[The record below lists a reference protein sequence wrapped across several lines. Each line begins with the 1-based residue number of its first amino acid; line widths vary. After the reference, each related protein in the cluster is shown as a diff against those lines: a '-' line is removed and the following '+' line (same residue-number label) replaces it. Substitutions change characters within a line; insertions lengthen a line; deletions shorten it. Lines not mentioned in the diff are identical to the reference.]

1 MTQTF
6 TMAFTAKCA
15 ECSVCERSTA
25 CNLSAFFIFFIKSQ
39 LLPAFYTVA
48 VRVSARR
55 RASRGRW
62 VQQGRFEATLS
73 PRPLTEERKC
83 FFLLLL
89 YVIYRCCMFT
99 CLCVCVSCTR
109 LFFVVRVLTAAIWDI
124 RAVRCPL
131 ASSWQTRQEHMPIAG
146 LNWWPHT
153 PPHPV
158 YLRRGRSCV
167 TDLEYLASL
176 NKLRFTRWPM
186 EKQRQRFV
194 LRLTVVPFD
203 TGVVWP
209 VFWPLS
215 TFFFF

>member
-1 MTQTF
+1 M
-6 TMAFTAKCA
+6 
-15 ECSVCERSTA
+15 STA
-25 CNLSAFFIFFIKSQ
+25 GQIWSNAFSSTFNWREG
-39 LLPAFYTVA
+39 V
-48 VRVSARR
+48 
-55 RASRGRW
+55 
-62 VQQGRFEATLS
+62 
-73 PRPLTEERKC
+73 

-215 TFFFF
+215 PFFFF

>member
-1 MTQTF
+1 MLHVHV
-6 TMAFTAKCA
+6 
-15 ECSVCERSTA
+15 SV
-25 CNLSAFFIFFIKSQ
+25 
-39 LLPAFYTVA
+39 
-48 VRVSARR
+48 
-55 RASRGRW
+55 
-62 VQQGRFEATLS
+62 
-73 PRPLTEERKC
+73 
-83 FFLLLL
+83 
-89 YVIYRCCMFT
+89 
-99 CLCVCVSCTR
+99 CVCVSCTR

-194 LRLTVVPFD
+194 LHLQSYLSTPGLFGPSSGPSRLFSFFKLSSLFLQFLRALRICFPVLASHPVKRTGERRCLCGTITARQAGTYRLTK
-203 TGVVWP
+203 
-209 VFWPLS
+209 
-215 TFFFF
+215 